1 MNEITWYCDVCNA
14 DCEDFGGIV
23 VSYEDTRKSK
33 AYMDAVGL
41 KLFDVL
47 TPHTARWGIFC
58 DEHHP
63 SGAIG
68 YGISTAIVRTF
79 QELAS
84 WLAHLLEKDWIQ
96 FTDMYHVVHTVTYTH
111 TFGGKYR

>member
-1 MNEITWYCDVCNA
+1 MSEITWYCDACNA
-14 DCEDFGGIV
+14 DCEDFGAIF

-33 AYMDAVGL
+33 AHMDTVGL
-41 KLFDVL
+41 KLFDLL

-58 DEHHP
+58 DEHQP
-63 SGAIG
+63 LGSIG
-68 YGISTAIVRTF
+68 YGISTATLRTF

-96 FTDMYHVVHTVTYTH
+96 FTDMYYIVHTVTHTH
-111 TFGGKYR
+111 TFGGTYR